1 MTKYTKRQYNKDIA
15 ANEAALAAVQ
25 AELTSYADRAEAG
38 ESVNE
43 MADAWNA
50 AYDRQCDL
58 ELERHDIERRLSTR
72 NWNWQ
77 DHSFAA
83 LVSANID

>member
-1 MTKYTKRQYNKDIA
+1 MTKYTKHQYNKDIA

-25 AELTSYADRAEAG
+25 DELASYDDRAEAG
-38 ESVNE
+38 ENVND
-43 MADAWNA
+43 MAEAWNA
-50 AYDRQCDL
+50 AHDRQYDIQQ
-58 ELERHDIERRLSTR
+58 ERRDIERRLSTR